1 MSHIYSTPISVYRT
15 KCEMAYQMLLKWSD
29 ANNKTRVELISAL
42 KEVKYESAA
51 DFLEIGEQ
59 DQYWK

>member
-1 MSHIYSTPISVYRT
+1 
-15 KCEMAYQMLLKWSD
+15 MLLKWSD